1 MSRRWHNC
9 SQRAVILLLYESGM
23 RIGELCALEDPYVK
37 LREREAQ
44 VLGKGNQWRPVFWQ
58 PPGAVAFIRYV
69 LVRRGPRDRGAL
81 FRGTSPR
88 NDGGSMTPDAIRGMI
103 KRIAAEAAITLPKGC
118 PVHWFRHS
126 FAKRGLEAG
135 LDLSQVGQLLGHRNP
150 KTTTRYLQEY
160 PVWLKALY
168 DVAFNDGGATSR
180 SKPVVA

>member
-1 MSRRWHNC
+1 
-9 SQRAVILLLYESGM
+9 
-23 RIGELCALEDPYVK
+23 
-37 LREREAQ
+37 
-44 VLGKGNQWRPVFWQ
+44 
-58 PPGAVAFIRYV
+58 
-69 LVRRGPRDRGAL
+69 
-81 FRGTSPR
+81 
-88 NDGGSMTPDAIRGMI
+88 MTPDAIRGMI

-180 SKPVVA
+180 SKPVVAWKKREPLD